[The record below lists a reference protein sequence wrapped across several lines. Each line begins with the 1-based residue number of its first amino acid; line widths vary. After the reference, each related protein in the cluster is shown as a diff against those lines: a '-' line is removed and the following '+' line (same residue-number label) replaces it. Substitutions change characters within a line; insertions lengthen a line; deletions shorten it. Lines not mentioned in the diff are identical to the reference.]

1 MSIYIWLRFRRFF
14 FEMTLKNRFSFNFSP
29 LIIFLNQ
36 ALVVMNYFMIT
47 GVWWKRFLV
56 PLMPSDKDF
65 GTLNKR
71 VNLSYSLRDE
81 TQNIPELITHIFQFI
96 MCLWIFLNLKM
107 VEIIISQ
114 FKTNILNF
122 SVTAEP
128 TWFWLFEARL
138 RLRLVKQH
146 CLPGVRVVFIRW
158 LPASPDRTTAIILI
172 IFSNCTFLYVNQE
185 KVKGIFIAVITK
197 I

>member
-1 MSIYIWLRFRRFF
+1 MFSWQEINILAPQKIISMCLADYFFFNCVVQMSIYIWLRFRRFF

-71 VNLSYSLRDE
+71 VNLSYSLRE
-81 TQNIPELITHIFQFI
+81 RNTKYTGINNAYIFQFVI
-96 MCLWIFLNLKM
+96 CLWIFLNLKM

-122 SVTAEP
+122 SVTALSQLG
-128 TWFWLFEARL
+128 FDYLKRDFDC
-138 RLRLVKQH
+138 V
-146 CLPGVRVVFIRW
+146 
-158 LPASPDRTTAIILI
+158 
-172 IFSNCTFLYVNQE
+172 
-185 KVKGIFIAVITK
+185 
-197 I
+197 

>member
-29 LIIFLNQ
+29 LIIILNQ

-47 GVWWKRFLV
+47 GVWWKRFHF

-71 VNLSYSLRDE
+71 VNLSYSLRE
-81 TQNIPELITHIFQFI
+81 RNTKYTGINNAYIFQFVI
-96 MCLWIFLNLKM
+96 CLWIFLNLKM

-128 TWFWLFEARL
+128 TWFWLLEARL

-158 LPASPDRTTAIILI
+158 LPASPDRTTAIIRI
-172 IFSNCTFLYVNQE
+172 IFPTALSYML
-185 KVKGIFIAVITK
+185 IRRR
-197 I
+197 